1 MATGKDLDDLVSE
14 LKNFDEAFANAFANL
29 SNLFQGVQ
37 SGLANFRKVL
47 EGQDEEIAALEREN
61 EEAEKAARKEKKELM
76 IDIASVLE
84 GIAGT
89 VASEQSYSANLKPKI
104 LALAHKLRQGEE
116 DRHELFAATF
126 SIK

>member
-47 EGQDEEIAALEREN
+47 EGQDEEIAALEREK
-61 EEAEKAARKEKKELM
+61 EEAEKAAREEKKELM

-84 GIAGT
+84 GIAGK
-89 VASEQSYSANLKPKI
+89 VASEQGYSANLKPKI